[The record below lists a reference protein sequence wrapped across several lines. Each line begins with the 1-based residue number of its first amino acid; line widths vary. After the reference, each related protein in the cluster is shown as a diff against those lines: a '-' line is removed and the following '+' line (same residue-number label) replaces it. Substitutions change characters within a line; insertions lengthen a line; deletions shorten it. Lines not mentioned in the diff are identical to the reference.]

1 MCLILIAYKVSSD
14 YPLVIAANRDEFYQR
29 PTAGMHFWEKRP
41 EILAGKDLKQNGT
54 WFAVHRT
61 RGFAALT
68 NHRNPDAIN
77 PDAPSRGDIILD
89 CLESGEDGNAFFTRF
104 EDRAARYNGF
114 NLLAGDRRNLF
125 WFSNVKNR
133 VEKIK
138 PGIHGL
144 SNAFLNTPWPKVV
157 SGKTALERVM
167 TGKPTPEALFS
178 ILADRSVPPDR
189 LLPRTGIGLEWERRL
204 APLFIQSDI
213 YGTRSSTVML
223 VDQTGKTEI
232 TERTYSPENPLDYED
247 RRCQLPGNPF

>member
-1 MCLILIAYKVSSD
+1 MCLILIGYKVFPD

-41 EILAGKDLKQNGT
+41 DILAGKDLKQNGT

-77 PDAPSRGDIILD
+77 QDAPSRGKIIID
-89 CLESGEDGNAFFTRF
+89 YLESGEDGSAYLTSF
-104 EDRAARYNGF
+104 EHRAARYNGF
-114 NLLAGDRRNLF
+114 NLLAGDRENLF

-133 VEKIK
+133 VETIE

-144 SNAFLNTPWPKVV
+144 SNAFLNTAWPKVV
-157 SGKTALERVM
+157 SGKKALKKLL
-167 TGKPTPEALFS
+167 TGNLTPEALFS
-178 ILADRSVPPDR
+178 ILADRSVPPDH

-204 APLFIQSDI
+204 SPLFIQSDI
-213 YGTRSSTVML
+213 YGTRSSTVMI
-223 VDQTGKTEI
+223 VDQTGRTEI
-232 TERTYSPENPLDYED
+232 TERTYFPENPLEYED
-247 RRCQLPGNPF
+247 RRFQLPGKT